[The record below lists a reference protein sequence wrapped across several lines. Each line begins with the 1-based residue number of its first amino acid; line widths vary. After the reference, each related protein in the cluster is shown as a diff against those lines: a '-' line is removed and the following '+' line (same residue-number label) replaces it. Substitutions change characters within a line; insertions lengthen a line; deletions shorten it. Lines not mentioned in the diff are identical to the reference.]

1 MKDAGERAVQFFP
14 IVRRSGFYALVC
26 GIPVLAVMAIVL
38 NAILPAPDPSTGL
51 RAGAW
56 FGPLVLAAAL
66 AILLGLMLGYLYV
79 HLVCKE
85 SVPALVRRQ
94 VRKAMRPIAAAIDRT
109 DIAGLLDPIRARAVV
124 IALAALFVL
133 LGLALLWIG
142 FAVVKALPWWAALT
156 IVIAFIGIVRKRKGP
171 GAQ

>member
-1 MKDAGERAVQFFP
+1 
-14 IVRRSGFYALVC
+14 
-26 GIPVLAVMAIVL
+26 MAIVL

-56 FGPLVLAAAL
+56 FGPLVLATAL

-94 VRKAMRPIAAAIDRT
+94 VRKAIRPIVAAIDRT
-109 DIAGLLDPIRARAVV
+109 EISGLLEPIRARAVV
-124 IALAALFVL
+124 IALAALLLL
-133 LGLALLWIG
+133 LGLVLLWIG
-142 FAVVKALPWWAALT
+142 LTVVKAVPWWAAALI